1 MLFSYRAHLG
11 SRFMHMVGGRLRLLP
26 ADDEQTQ
33 NWGWGISSQS
43 RWADDAHLIP
53 TNLVIR
59 YFSVVFFFLI
69 SRTKVIMSGVIL
81 ITDWLMPML
90 FISQRAGQMGQLPH
104 GPVADCQTHGKEWKH
119 TWYSTPVLHRQM
131 SSSRSSGTG
140 LSVSDQATHTEQRQ
154 GKCVELEQDPLGIE
168 YEWLIGGRLFS
179 ILVIK
184 YFITDGESHPRWFCQ

>member
-1 MLFSYRAHLG
+1 M
-11 SRFMHMVGGRLRLLP
+11 SR
-26 ADDEQTQ
+26 
-33 NWGWGISSQS
+33 
-43 RWADDAHLIP
+43 
-53 TNLVIR
+53 
-59 YFSVVFFFLI
+59 
-69 SRTKVIMSGVIL
+69 VIL

-104 GPVADCQTHGKEWKH
+104 GPVVDCQTHGKEWKH

-140 LSVSDQATHTEQRQ
+140 LSVSDQTTHTEQRQ

-184 YFITDGESHPRWFCQ
+184 YFYHRWRITPQVVLPVSIQATLHLLFRCFDLLWTFCC